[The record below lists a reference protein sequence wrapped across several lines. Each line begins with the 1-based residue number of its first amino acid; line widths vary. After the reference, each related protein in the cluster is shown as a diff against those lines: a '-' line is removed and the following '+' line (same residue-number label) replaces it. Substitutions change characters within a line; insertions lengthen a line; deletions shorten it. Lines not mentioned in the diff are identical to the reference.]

1 MRVYYQRKF
10 HFWCIFATA
19 LLALVIL
26 NGCERISTS
35 KQAPPDAV
43 VDSDKAAVALDKP
56 AKITPLRVVA
66 SDALPADPKRIVT
79 LAPNVTEV
87 LFALGAGERIVAV
100 TRYDDYPPEV
110 KKLPKIGGI
119 IDVDLEAVLTQ
130 RPDLVVGTSA
140 GSDGTLIAKLEK
152 SKIPYLFVQMNT
164 LEETYGG
171 IQEFGDVIGLGEK
184 AAEVRGDMKSKID
197 AIAQSTNDKDHT
209 RPTVLLV
216 YGHDPLVV
224 AGPGSFGHEML
235 ELAGADNAVGDSK
248 NAYPVLDIEK
258 ILSLNPDRII
268 DATIAPDGPDKD
280 DAPTPAEAFWS
291 KYDSLSAVKNK
302 QVHYFDDPV
311 LHRPAPRLV
320 EGLKIMH
327 KAINDDVIKDDL
339 TADIKDD

>member
-1 MRVYYQRKF
+1 MRAYNKRKSYLF
-10 HFWCIFATA
+10 CIFASA
-19 LLALVIL
+19 LLTLAIL

-35 KQAPPDAV
+35 KQASPPAAAGSARAVDLDA
-43 VDSDKAAVALDKP
+43 SE
-56 AKITPLRVVA
+56 KIAPLRVVA
-66 SDALPADPKRIVT
+66 SADLPAAPKRIVT

-87 LFALGAGERIVAV
+87 LFAIGAGERVVAV

-119 IDVDLEAVLTQ
+119 IDVDLEAVLAQ
-130 RPDLVVGTSA
+130 KPDLVVGTSA
-140 GSDGTLIAKLEK
+140 GSDGTLVAKLEK

-171 IQEFGDVIGLGEK
+171 IQKFGDVIGLGEE
-184 AAEVRGDMKSKID
+184 AAEVRRDMKSKID
-197 AIAQSTNDKDHT
+197 IIAESANNTAHP
-209 RPTVLLV
+209 RPSVLLV

-235 ELAGADNAVGDSK
+235 ELAGADNPVGDAN

-258 ILSLNPDRII
+258 ILNLNPDRII
-268 DATIAPDGPDKD
+268 DATIAPDGPDKHEA
-280 DAPTPAEAFWS
+280 APPAEAFWS
-291 KYDSLSAVKNK
+291 KYDSLSAVKNN
-302 QVHYFDDPV
+302 QIHYFDDPV

-327 KAINDDVIKDDL
+327 KAIHDGGLKDVPKDD
-339 TADIKDD
+339 